1 MGGEEVLVMLER
13 YLRETYP
20 EDVLMPLKSA
30 GRKEPRYAHRGG
42 RWTWSSYDA
51 FRSKFRTHTE
61 FGVLLKTLCAI
72 DVDDEDTAR
81 LLEEEFECLGR
92 APMERTS
99 KGRHYMFVRPA
110 SADAEGFYDGARQ
123 HGAVL
128 KADFKSVC
136 STGTSGLL
144 VCAPSAGKEWVRPPW
159 YHAPFEL
166 PRALLERVAR
176 SRIDRGLKVDV
187 TKDPKVE
194 TKSTPRPGAFECA
207 PKDDP
212 VYRLLSLLSKTRWD
226 LRSSWV
232 TIATALKNEHGD
244 TYRDLYLQLSRISP
258 KFDEADA
265 LRTWASVSRQDY
277 DGPRVTLGTI
287 HAWARQDDPVGYAE
301 YRASVIPAVVLDN
314 WDKEDYGLAAIT
326 KAILGDRIKK
336 TGSKGGQVYYFD
348 EQGQRWRSGTEASL
362 HKMITEAL
370 EEALRDVEVYYTTR
384 ARAEGGGDEAQ
395 RATFDAKKRQVS
407 DRLRYIRRHG
417 GITNVT
423 AESLPLFQDDA
434 FEQLLDS
441 KAHLLGVKNGV
452 VDLRTG
458 MRRPRAPEDM
468 IFTVLDVPFDPA
480 ADTSDMDAL
489 ALSCMAGDASLA
501 AYLQKL
507 FGYGITGET
516 CEEVFVVLTGSGRNG
531 KGGLTQTIA
540 KVLST
545 FYKAMNSGL
554 ICERQVSNVDAE
566 RGKLLGARLA
576 VFDELKAGERLK
588 THEVQL
594 LSGGDGIPARP
605 LYKDPVTVTPRHLC
619 ILSTNHLPELTE
631 VIPAIMLRLLIV
643 HFPVT
648 FTDLLE
654 GETETPL
661 RRQAD
666 HSLKRRLEANLPGV
680 LRWLVQGAVAWYAA
694 PGLRRQAPAKVLEF
708 SRAYFEEQDRLAA
721 FLSQRCRVGDGLR
734 VRTSALLGALNSFL
748 AGEEI
753 NERWSDKSLASAM
766 KVKGFEK
773 KKLRVCGDCV
783 NCFTGLELIQ
793 HTSG

>member
-1 MGGEEVLVMLER
+1 MKGDLER
-13 YLRETYP
+13 LHKWVTENEERLGAT
-20 EDVLMPLKSA
+20 VLMPLVPGTK
-30 GRKEPRYAHRGG
+30 RPQHKHKEPGSWTEKEAERSVISSGGGGGDWALLLDRVMVVDADDAAAISALEAHA
-42 RWTWSSYDA
+42 DA
-51 FRSKFRTHTE
+51 AGIRELST
-61 FGVLLKTLCAI
+61 C
-72 DVDDEDTAR
+72 
-81 LLEEEFECLGR
+81 
-92 APMERTS
+92 PMQETK
-99 KGRHYMFVRPA
+99 KGRHYFFARPA
-110 SADAEGFYDGARQ
+110 WADAEGYFDGARQ
-123 HGAVL
+123 SPHGLALDL
-128 KADFKSVC
+128 KTVTA
-136 STGTSGLL
+136 TGTRGLIT
-144 VCAPSAGKEWVRPPW
+144 VSPSKNKRWSPGREPW
-159 YHAPFEL
+159 SCGEL
-166 PRALLERVAR
+166 PEMPRALVEFVAAPRQKRDGQQTCHKPVEYPQPGGDAVAR
-176 SRIDRGLKVDV
+176 
-187 TKDPKVE
+187 
-194 TKSTPRPGAFECA
+194 
-207 PKDDP
+207 
-212 VYRLLSLLSKTRWD
+212 LLCLLSKTRWD

-232 TIATALKNEHGD
+232 TIATALKNEHGES
-244 TYRDLYLQLSRISP
+244 YKDLFLQLSRISP
-258 KFDEADA
+258 KFDEAEA
-265 LRTWASVSRQDY
+265 LRTWASVSRADY
-277 DGPRVTLGTI
+277 GGPKVTLGTL
-287 HAWARQDDPVGYAE
+287 HAWARSDDPLGYAE
-301 YRASVIPAVVLDN
+301 YRASVIPSVVLDN

-336 TGSKGGQVYYFD
+336 TGTKSGQIYFFD
-348 EQGQRWRSGTEASL
+348 VDRWRSGTEASL

-370 EEALRDVEVYYTTR
+370 EEALRDVEVYFTTR
-384 ARAEGGGDEAQ
+384 ARAEADEAQ
-395 RATFDAKKRQVS
+395 RSAFDGKKRLVS

-423 AESLPLFQDDA
+423 AEALPLFQDDS

-441 KAHLLGVKNGV
+441 KPHLLGVQNGV

-458 MRRPRAPEDM
+458 ELRPRAPDDM
-468 IFTVLDVPFDPA
+468 IFTVLDVPYDAA

-654 GETETPL
+654 GEAETPL

-708 SRAYFEEQDRLAA
+708 SRAYFEEQDRLAS

-734 VRTSALLGALNSFL
+734 VSTSSLLGALNEWL
-748 AGEEI
+748 AGEELK
-753 NERWSDKSLASAM
+753 ERWTDKSLAAAM

-773 KKLRVCGDCV
+773 KRMRLGGDNNV
-783 NCFTGLELIQ
+783 NCYAGIELTGP
-793 HTSG
+793 